1 MTSSY
6 IEENYDLLITE
17 REPIR
22 YFEHSKIKMI
32 DGSLTAIKKDG
43 TKEIIPANST
53 FLLFLGAGTSI
64 SQAAAIYCAK
74 KNMYVAFA
82 RGGCYVHSIWQGSHW
97 QDPQK
102 IVLQCLRHNSE
113 IERLHCAKKIL
124 ELKFKNSLED
134 KEDIEKIQNI
144 ENINK
149 LLSHEAVVSKKTYS
163 KLKLQNNLNS
173 FIRDKESTEGVNG
186 RLTLLNNALY
196 TFCTAVIIAYGFHPS
211 VGFIHGKTRRGGLSF
226 DIADIFKYDL
236 TLNPAFR
243 DLNLTEKELIM
254 NFSSSLKRNNFRK
267 IKEILYVLKWINK
280 EVSDVEV
287 NNILNENSCLR

>member
-1 MTSSY
+1 M
-6 IEENYDLLITE
+6 
-17 REPIR
+17 
-22 YFEHSKIKMI
+22 
-32 DGSLTAIKKDG
+32 
-43 TKEIIPANST
+43 
-53 FLLFLGAGTSI
+53 
-64 SQAAAIYCAK
+64 
-74 KNMYVAFA
+74 
-82 RGGCYVHSIWQGSHW
+82 
-97 QDPQK
+97 
-102 IVLQCLRHNSE
+102 RHNSE
-113 IERLHCAKKIL
+113 IERLRCAKKIL

-134 KEDIEKIQNI
+134 KTDIETIQNI

-149 LLSHEAVVSKKTYS
+149 LLSHEAVVSKKTYN
-163 KLKLQNNLNS
+163 KLKLQYNLNS
-173 FIRDKESTEGVNG
+173 FVRDKESTEGVNG